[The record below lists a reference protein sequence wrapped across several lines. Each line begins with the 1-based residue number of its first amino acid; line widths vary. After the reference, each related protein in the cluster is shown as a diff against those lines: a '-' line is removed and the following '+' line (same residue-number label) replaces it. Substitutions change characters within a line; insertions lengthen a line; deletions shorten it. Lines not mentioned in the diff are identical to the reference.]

1 MQNDLKDTVCE
12 LSDISADISESE
24 SDLSSDIWDFCESTR
39 IQDVEQEGFKMV
51 IQLSHEIDD
60 LKETLAGN
68 NDELVQCKVNRNRN
82 LGNRFINFENLLRKC
97 TKIILIKK

>member
-39 IQDVEQEGFKMV
+39 IQDASGHADVEQEGFKMV

-68 NDELVQCKVNRNRN
+68 NDELVQCKVN
-82 LGNRFINFENLLRKC
+82 
-97 TKIILIKK
+97 